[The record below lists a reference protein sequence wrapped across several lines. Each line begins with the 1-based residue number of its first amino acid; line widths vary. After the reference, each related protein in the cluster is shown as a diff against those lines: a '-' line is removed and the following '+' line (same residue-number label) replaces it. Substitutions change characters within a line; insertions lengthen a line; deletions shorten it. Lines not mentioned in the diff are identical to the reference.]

1 MFSNCFQI
9 ETHHQSSSRLD
20 TPKGGV
26 WLALKQRESSQSFQ
40 KEPESSLNHHSINI
54 AKFYQHH
61 QVLST
66 SPSYINITTIWRQKR
81 RQEWSHKWRRGNG
94 HKDYVLVAYLYVVF
108 GWGSTQLSTRLP
120 DIEYYCIIIAT
131 QTRASLH
138 HHKSIIARASLP
150 NIYCSSQNQH
160 LSTVHGWSLHELK
173 WHLKSSR
180 KSSGCD
186 ALTRNGRLF
195 QELLMWYLGLVL
207 SLTRW

>member
-1 MFSNCFQI
+1 M

-131 QTRASLH
+131 QTRASLQEH
-138 HHKSIIARASLP
+138 HCTITRASLQEHH
-150 NIYCSSQNQH
+150 CQTF
-160 LSTVHGWSLHELK
+160 TVHHRTSIYQLCTADHYMSWSDTSNPPRS
-173 WHLKSSR
+173 HLAVMLWPGMGDCSK
-180 KSSGCD
+180 
-186 ALTRNGRLF
+186 NY
-195 QELLMWYLGLVL
+195 WYGTLDWFCL
-207 SLTRW
+207 W